1 MTNDITSK
9 DSIKIKMDTYTRQ
22 LYEDFISA
30 LSDRLRETA
39 NNSLSKLTEIYQ
51 SLDALRDHVKE
62 PDEVILK
69 KFDDLVN
76 QLNNIVQEHD
86 NKFLFDIS
94 QIMEAHKSNLQT
106 SINSGQSQTVTFF
119 NTLDTQIGNLV
130 NEFETK
136 HDNLIHSLDQ
146 NLDTMKDQLKI
157 DLESVVKD
165 NSESITNRVNEY
177 ILSKN
182 EILTDSLDSNIQSV
196 LSVIEELQNGLLSE
210 LAKGNERLDNRVSK
224 IVSIASIQMRRI
236 RFAEH
241 LIYKALKTS
250 IDSFFEYKGSTEDKL
265 SSIESNNLEQKD
277 ISNQSLELIKL
288 INSEILW
295 LKTYVGGS
303 DHDSISD
310 LLNSSIS
317 EARGQIE
324 VLLNRISQVIETYYP
339 ELKDFVTQKNQD
351 LSDRIIGEVAKL
363 SEAHSDKI
371 LEAISTS
378 ETIQTKRTIM
388 ACKDVIDK
396 VDALTTMLSDRHN
409 ELVQTLNGLHQELI
423 SGHKDLIDKVEA
435 SSTMLSD
442 YHSELVQT
450 LNSLHQDLNDKNDE
464 LAEQLITNQ
473 ELLIWILT
481 PWYKKIFRRKNGR
494 PQVLAKKP
502 VVESENN

>member
-1 MTNDITSK
+1 
-9 DSIKIKMDTYTRQ
+9 
-22 LYEDFISA
+22 
-30 LSDRLRETA
+30 
-39 NNSLSKLTEIYQ
+39 
-51 SLDALRDHVKE
+51 
-62 PDEVILK
+62 
-69 KFDDLVN
+69 
-76 QLNNIVQEHD
+76 
-86 NKFLFDIS
+86 
-94 QIMEAHKSNLQT
+94 
-106 SINSGQSQTVTFF
+106 
-119 NTLDTQIGNLV
+119 
-130 NEFETK
+130 
-136 HDNLIHSLDQ
+136 
-146 NLDTMKDQLKI
+146 
-157 DLESVVKD
+157 
-165 NSESITNRVNEY
+165 
-177 ILSKN
+177 
-182 EILTDSLDSNIQSV
+182 
-196 LSVIEELQNGLLSE
+196 
-210 LAKGNERLDNRVSK
+210 
-224 IVSIASIQMRRI
+224 
-236 RFAEH
+236 
-241 LIYKALKTS
+241 
-250 IDSFFEYKGSTEDKL
+250 
-265 SSIESNNLEQKD
+265 
-277 ISNQSLELIKL
+277 
-288 INSEILW
+288 
-295 LKTYVGGS
+295 
-303 DHDSISD
+303 
-310 LLNSSIS
+310 
-317 EARGQIE
+317 
-324 VLLNRISQVIETYYP
+324 
-339 ELKDFVTQKNQD
+339 LKDFVTQKNQD